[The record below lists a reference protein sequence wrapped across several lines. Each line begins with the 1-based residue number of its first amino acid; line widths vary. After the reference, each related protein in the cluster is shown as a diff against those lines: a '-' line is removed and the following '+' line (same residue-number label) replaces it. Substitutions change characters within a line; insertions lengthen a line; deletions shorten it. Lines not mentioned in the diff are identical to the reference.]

1 MYIPENVQVVPQSIE
16 YLGNSFNDDPFF
28 LVERAARICY
38 KSESKLGDTTNLGFL
53 KAKLIANQHCSPLE
67 HIQMTFS
74 FPNRYMSSFIE
85 FFIESQLYPYIKLD
99 ITANSVIATMNFRTI
114 MDMCRYLSTFIY
126 NPTLDTFIY
135 FSKFNGIPLY
145 ILSWVYTI
153 HPEFFELQDYVS
165 SEFVVQYMDVFYKN
179 YNRYRKGKGKGKK
192 TEESPNFMAV
202 LMNDGVPSSHKRHV
216 FRIVTDRAIAN
227 EIVRHRT
234 CSFTQES
241 TRYCDYGKSG
251 SVTICVPR
259 PEYSGLDGISYLNND
274 KDSPVSS
281 YSAYVHSLAA
291 VSAYSY
297 NEYKTLKSSGFTSQY
312 ARGVLPLCLKT
323 ELIVSGMDSGMHEIS
338 SGLRNF
344 VKFRKDL
351 PGYHPFCLQIST
363 AIDTFLAENA

>member
-1 MYIPENVQVVPQSIE
+1 MYIPSNVEVVPQSID
-16 YLGNSFNDDPFF
+16 YLGNSFEDPF
-28 LVERAARICY
+28 LMVERAARLCY
-38 KSESKLGDTTNLGFL
+38 KSEDKLGSTANLSFL
-53 KAKLIANQHCSPLE
+53 KGKLFSNQHFSPLE
-67 HIQMTFS
+67 HVQMTFS
-74 FPNRYMSSFIE
+74 FPKKYLYSFIE
-85 FFIESQLYPYIKLD
+85 FLIESQLYPFVKLD
-99 ITANSVIATMNFRTI
+99 VNLNESRTLLTMNFRTI
-114 MDMCRYLSTFIY
+114 MDMCRYLSTFIHD
-126 NPTLDTFIY
+126 PAVDTFIY
-135 FSKFNGIPLY
+135 FSKFDGIPLY
-145 ILSWVYTI
+145 ILSWVDSLY
-153 HPEFFELQDYVS
+153 PNFFKLQDYVS
-165 SEFVVQYMDVFYKN
+165 SEFVNTHINTYEYE
-179 YNRYRKGKGKGKK
+179 YNRYKKGKDKRK
-192 TEESPNFMAV
+192 ESPNFVSV
-202 LMNDGVPSSHKRHV
+202 LMKATPSSHKRHV
-216 FRIVTDRAIAN
+216 FRIITDRAIAN

-251 SVTICVPR
+251 SVTICVPE
-259 PEYSGLDGISYLNND
+259 PEYSSLDGTCYLNND

-297 NEYKTLKSSGFTSQY
+297 NEYKILKSYGFTSQF

-344 VKFRKDL
+344 IKFRKDL